1 MDRAVRGHAVSPEKV
16 ADRILYGIRHN
27 RYLVY
32 TSVDIRA
39 LYLFKRTLWWPYS
52 VAMRVA
58 NYAFTNALRPDSRRQ
73 VRRRR
78 RGLLT
83 PPTVKWR
90 DRLRPLVTGL

>member
-32 TSVDIRA
+32 TSADIRA

-58 NYAFTNALRPDSRRQ
+58 NYAFTNALRRIPADGFG
-73 VRRRR
+73 VIAA
-78 RGLLT
+78 GLLT

-90 DRLRPLVTGL
+90 DRLRSLVAGL